1 MGAGPVP
8 SKNAAE
14 TCECPNCVRPEPE
27 PVAPILLMGL
37 GGMMLFFGFFFAIP
51 GSLGVTG
58 FLWLALILCVI
69 GGSML
74 LLGWVMHSRHK
85 RKIAVKKEEQMTKAR
100 CEYCGSQNQVGEPKC
115 CSCGA
120 PLR

>member
-1 MGAGPVP
+1 MLVLMP

-51 GSLGVTG
+51 GALGVTG

-69 GGSML
+69 GGTML
-74 LLGWVMHSRHK
+74 LFRLGPAFPTQEEV
-85 RKIAVKKEEQMTKAR
+85 AVKKEEQMAKAR
-100 CEYCGSQNQVGEPKC
+100 CEYCGSQNQIGEQKC
-115 CSCGA
+115 GSCGA